1 MIDCWKVLSALR
13 EYYSYEEE
21 DSALLPLCEA
31 AAREIC
37 AKVREDADYSDMR
50 LISAAASI
58 ANYRLCIKNLHKD
71 DGVTSF
77 KAGDVTVSVS
87 RSALSEYAEK
97 EKNRAMLEIVPLLK
111 DEGFFFGQVSI

>member
-1 MIDCWKVLSALR
+1 MIDCWQVLSALK
-13 EYYSYEEE
+13 EYYAYEEE

-31 AAREIC
+31 AAMEIS
-37 AKVREDADYSDMR
+37 ARVRENADFSDMR
-50 LISAAASI
+50 LISAAAAI

-87 RSALSEYAEK
+87 RTAMSEHAEK
-97 EKNRAMLEIVPLLK
+97 EKNRAMLEVIPLLK
-111 DEGFFFGQVSI
+111 DDGFFFGQVSI